1 MIETTLEVIQM
12 SLVSPQ
18 RVVILREV
26 DLERYLPILIGPC
39 EADAIAM
46 GMNNTASPRP
56 FTHDLLVN
64 ILNTL
69 GATLLYI
76 YINALKETT
85 FYAQLVMDVN
95 GKEIE
100 IDSRPSDAIAIA
112 VRLGVPI
119 YIAEEVMEEAGV
131 IPEQD
136 LGNNAPA
143 GEEDK
148 DLGIFRDFLSSLDD
162 SIPPEEETDEYQS

>member
-1 MIETTLEVIQM
+1 MIEATLEVIQM
-12 SLVSPQ
+12 SLVSHQ

-46 GMNNTASPRP
+46 GMSNATSPRP

-69 GATLLYI
+69 EATVVYI
-76 YINALKETT
+76 YINALRETT
-85 FYAQLVMDVN
+85 FYAQLVVDVN

-100 IDSRPSDAIAIA
+100 IDSRPSDAIAVA
-112 VRLGVPI
+112 VRVGVPI

-131 IPEQD
+131 VPEQD
-136 LGNNAPA
+136 VSGASA

-148 DLGIFRDFLSSLDD
+148 DLGVFRDFLSSLGD
-162 SIPPEEETDEYQS
+162 STPPDEETDEYQS